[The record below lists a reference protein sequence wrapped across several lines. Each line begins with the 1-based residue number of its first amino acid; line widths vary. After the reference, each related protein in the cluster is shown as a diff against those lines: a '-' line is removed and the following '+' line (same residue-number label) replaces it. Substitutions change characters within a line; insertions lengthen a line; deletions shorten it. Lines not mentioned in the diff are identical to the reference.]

1 MLGCQSDVVVIFWG
15 DIHLI
20 LCTTGKMPTGSSP
33 SGAETATQMTIVEVS
48 QDVKMIRHTV
58 SENKFLKDFKIL
70 QQF

>member
-1 MLGCQSDVVVIFWG
+1 MQ
-15 DIHLI
+15 
-20 LCTTGKMPTGSSP
+20 TGSSP